1 MTLYLRHLLC
11 PAHRP
16 RHICSEIS
24 FLGTLLRESYFI
36 FNHTE
41 TTTWRRPHK
50 DAMLLLAPRP
60 VGQQGHEQPDGLA
73 CYSRGASPGH
83 PFHRARPSCDRLPAW
98 QWLWRIALMLCPR
111 TATRKLP
118 ADTRPPACAHAS
130 HPPIHADGHKWK
142 LPPPATR
149 AQVHE
154 FVGPRPRSTLSSCP
168 GGGARDGR
176 AAAHAERRGLLSNSG
191 MMRISTVRASPRSA
205 SFAVRSPVPCAF
217 DACIDPRS

>member
-1 MTLYLRHLLC
+1 MDTAR
-11 PAHRP
+11 RK
-16 RHICSEIS
+16 
-24 FLGTLLRESYFI
+24 GTLLRESYFI

-50 DAMLLLAPRP
+50 DAMLLLAPPP

-73 CYSRGASPGH
+73 RYSRGASPSH
-83 PFHRARPSCDRLPAW
+83 PFHRARPSCDRLPA
-98 QWLWRIALMLCPR
+98 LAMAVAHALMLCPR

-176 AAAHAERRGLLSNSG
+176 AAARAERRGLLSNSG